1 MAPHLGG
8 GNDMAPQEMNSPPSE
23 GAQKE
28 DFLRFYKVSS
38 CRARAEDVMLAAGKI
53 GPPAAHLGG
62 GDDMAPHLGGD
73 DMGGGERQTQ
83 PWYPHRGL
91 ICISYPITHLR

>member
-1 MAPHLGG
+1 
-8 GNDMAPQEMNSPPSE
+8 MAPQEMNSPPSE

-38 CRARAEDVMLAAGKI
+38 CRARAEDVMLAARKI
-53 GPPAAHLGG
+53 GPLAAHLEGG

-73 DMGGGERQTQ
+73 DMGGGERQTR
-83 PWYPHRGL
+83 PWYSKEPQLGKGIADAEAQFEVFL
-91 ICISYPITHLR
+91 PA